1 MIMPKIQ
8 CRFIDCVF
16 LEEGFCG
23 AEIVEI
29 DPDESCLTYTGID
42 DIGIVDDEDWEDEEL
57 EEIWEEEEDDDL

>member
-1 MIMPKIQ
+1 MPKIH
-8 CRFIDCVF
+8 CRFVDCVF

-29 DPDESCLTYTGID
+29 DPDESCLTYTSID
-42 DIGIVDDEDWEDEEL
+42 DIAMVDDEDWEEEEL